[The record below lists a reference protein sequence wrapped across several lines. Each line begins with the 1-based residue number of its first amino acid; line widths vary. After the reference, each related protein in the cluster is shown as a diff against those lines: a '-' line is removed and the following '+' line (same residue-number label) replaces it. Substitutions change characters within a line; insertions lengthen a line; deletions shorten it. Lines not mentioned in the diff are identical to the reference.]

1 MYVHT
6 TTMARTKFTEL
17 NPNRARR
24 KRLKDGRVKIV
35 RTNKAGRKVTRIK
48 SAGGALLKIKKSA
61 TDSKAQVTKKISGGR
76 YVSNVTRGTGKD
88 RKVTSYKGRLRAKFR
103 QTGQGVNS
111 GKGVMTKKVRGSKRH
126 LNRVGTS
133 YAPVK
138 VGNRYFSRLRAAT
151 TTETTRKKSKY

>member
-6 TTMARTKFTEL
+6 TTMAKKFSEP

-48 SAGGALLKIKKSA
+48 SAGGALLKIKKGA
-61 TDSKAQVTKKISGGR
+61 TDTKAQDTKKISGGR

-103 QTGQGVNS
+103 KTGQGVNS
-111 GKGVMTKKVRGSKRH
+111 GKGVMTRKVKGSKRN
-126 LNRVGTS
+126 LNRVGKS
-133 YAPVK
+133 YAPTK
-138 VGNRYFSRLRAAT
+138 FGNRYVSKLRKT
-151 TTETTRKKSKY
+151 TTTGTTITKPKR